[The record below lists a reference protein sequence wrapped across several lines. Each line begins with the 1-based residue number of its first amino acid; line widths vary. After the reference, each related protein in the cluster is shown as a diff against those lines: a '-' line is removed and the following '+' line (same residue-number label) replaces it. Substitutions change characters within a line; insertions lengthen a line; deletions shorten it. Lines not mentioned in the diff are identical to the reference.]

1 MATTHPCVCAGGGRQ
16 AVTLQEAKSIAR
28 HLDYNERG
36 SFAGSSVT
44 RGEFDVVQRRPRA
57 GFRQRSPARELD
69 ELLCGHYTGSII
81 NTSPRR

>member
-1 MATTHPCVCAGGGRQ
+1 MKRILLAAAG
-16 AVTLQEAKSIAR
+16 ACCLAMPAEAKSSSR
-28 HLDYNERG
+28 SFYNERG

-69 ELLCGHYTGSII
+69 ELHDRSGHYTGSIM